1 MLEPVLQHP
10 WDLSPQEAIALQA
23 ELARKVDARDYMS
36 HYETVAGID
45 VGLPE
50 GMAHASVV
58 VLSLPELQVI
68 EHAYAERPITF
79 PYVPGLL
86 SFREAPVILDALAQ
100 LKTRPDVLMVDGQG
114 IAHPRRLG
122 IAAHLGVI
130 LDYPAVGCAKSRLIG
145 KYEEPGE
152 EKGSYTWLRDGEE
165 IIGAV
170 LRTRTRV
177 KPVFVSVG
185 HKISLDSAIDLVL
198 RCTGRY
204 RLPEPTRWAHRLAA
218 NPILEKLK

>member
-1 MLEPVLQHP
+1 MGCP
-10 WDLSPQEAIALQA
+10 
-23 ELARKVDARDYMS
+23 RD
-36 HYETVAGID
+36 G
-45 VGLPE
+45 P
-50 GMAHASVV
+50 ASVV

-68 EHAYAERPITF
+68 EPYAERPITF

-100 LKTRPDVLMVDGQG
+100 LKTRPDVLMLDGQG

-130 LDYPAVGCAKSRLIG
+130 LDHPTVGCAKSRLTG

-170 LRTRTRV
+170 LRTRSRV

-185 HKISLDSAIDLVL
+185 NKISLDSAIDLVL
-198 RCTGRY
+198 RCTDRY

-218 NPILEKLK
+218 NPKLEKHK